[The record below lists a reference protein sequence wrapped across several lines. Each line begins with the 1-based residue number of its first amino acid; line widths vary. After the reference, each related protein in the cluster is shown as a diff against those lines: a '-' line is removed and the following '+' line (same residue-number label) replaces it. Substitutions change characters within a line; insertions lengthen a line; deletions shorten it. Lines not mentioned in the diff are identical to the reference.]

1 MQRDD
6 LLEDSYWII
15 MGISKKDKHKLKS
28 TLHINFTGESGLD
41 YGGLAK

>member
-1 MQRDD
+1 
-6 LLEDSYWII
+6 

-28 TLHINFTGESGLD
+28 TLRINFTGESGLD